1 VSSRTKSLRIPARLR
16 AAVIGGVAAVACS
29 SAPTVPPED
38 GGPPSSDGSSFSDR
52 FSAPDGPRYAPFDG
66 GPCTIEV
73 PAGDVCKTTCY
84 NISTETPSPYICQ
97 VYCAPPDD
105 AGPGSCSC
113 NGGVALEG
121 GTGFCPDG
129 LNCELEATDDGPL
142 VLC

>member
-1 VSSRTKSLRIPARLR
+1 MSQRIRRLRIPARLR

-29 SAPTVPPED
+29 STPSAPSDD
-38 GGPPSSDGSSFSDR
+38 GGPLTDGGSFSDR
-52 FSAPDGPRYAPFDG
+52 HTGPDGPRYAPFDG

-73 PAGDVCKTTCY
+73 PAGDLCKTTCY
-84 NISTETPSPYICQ
+84 NITTDPPSPYICQ

-105 AGPGSCSC
+105 GGQGSCSC

-121 GTGFCPDG
+121 GAGFCPDG
-129 LNCELEATDDGPL
+129 LNCDLEATDVGPL